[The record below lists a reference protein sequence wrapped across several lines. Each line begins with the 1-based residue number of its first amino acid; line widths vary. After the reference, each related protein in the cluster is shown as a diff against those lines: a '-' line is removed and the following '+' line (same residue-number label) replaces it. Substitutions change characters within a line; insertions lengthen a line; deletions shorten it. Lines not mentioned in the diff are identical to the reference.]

1 LLISSAI
8 AFLLPRAKRNVAVS
22 TRLSAIPHDDILLLW
37 LESDDGFPRLE
48 MEVMDV
54 LEREITRL
62 ADAKDLASAV
72 ITGSERAFL
81 AGAEI
86 AEVARLT
93 EDDAFRFS
101 RRGQEVLGRIASS
114 AKPVVAAIRG
124 YCIGGGLDLALA
136 CRARIAA
143 ADAVFAHPGVTLG
156 IITGWG
162 GTQRLPRLIGRGRAM
177 EMLVTGGRFR
187 ASEAS
192 AWGLV
197 SKVSAD
203 RELMDD
209 AIRLARALAR

>member
-1 LLISSAI
+1 MISSVI
-8 AFLLPRAKRNVAVS
+8 AFPLLHAKRNVAVS
-22 TRLSAIPHDDILLLW
+22 TRLVVNPRDDILLLR
-37 LESDDGFPRLE
+37 LESEDEFPRLE
-48 MEVMDV
+48 MAVLDA
-54 LEREITRL
+54 LEREIARL
-62 ADAKDLASAV
+62 AEAPELTGAV
-72 ITGSERAFL
+72 ITGSELAFA

-93 EDDAFRFS
+93 PTSAFEFS
-101 RRGQEVLGRIASS
+101 RRGQAVLGTIASS

-143 ADAVFAHPGVTLG
+143 ADAVFAHPGVRLG

-162 GTQRLPRLIGRGRAM
+162 GTQRLPRLIGPGRAL
-177 EMLVTGGRFR
+177 ELLVTGGRIC
-187 ASEAS
+187 ANEAS
-192 AWGLV
+192 AWGLL

-203 RELMDD
+203 GELLGD